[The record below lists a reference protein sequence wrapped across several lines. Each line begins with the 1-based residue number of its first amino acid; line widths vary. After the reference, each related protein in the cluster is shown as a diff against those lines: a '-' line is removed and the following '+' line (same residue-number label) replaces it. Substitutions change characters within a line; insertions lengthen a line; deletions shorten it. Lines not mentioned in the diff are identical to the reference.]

1 MRKAYGLWL
10 NNNVVY
16 VSNIDGNATPISF
29 REAIIYD
36 DEKGV
41 PIRTV
46 FELIQR
52 QTVCST
58 DKEFLGVLYM
68 LCYLANYSC
77 CKSISIH
84 DGKYVV
90 VIFDVYYFH

>member
-1 MRKAYGLWL
+1 MSSAYELWL

-16 VSNIDGNATPISF
+16 VSSIDGNANPISF
-29 REAIIYD
+29 REAIMYD

-41 PIRTV
+41 PIRTF
-46 FELIQR
+46 FELTQR

-68 LCYLANYSC
+68 LCFLKTYSC

-90 VIFDVYYFH
+90 FREVYYFL